1 MRILRTMSPEYAELL
16 EVQHTRFKK
25 NVVVDLSGYNAYDI
39 LIAESFIMDGVDKFL
54 LTLEP
59 RVQEIIKLLYG
70 LEYERRALSDLPYSS
85 NAGFDISRMQIDH
98 LKRRGVYQVLSLIKA
113 EAEQS
118 ATLTQSIKEIVFRK
132 LAPRLALQEF
142 KPKKNKIKPP
152 PKPVTE
158 VSISI
163 RNAVF
168 ASPYFSYEVKMLLSQ
183 LYGWAG
189 YQQTPFADIAA
200 ARSATETDLANQL
213 NNIMRE
219 LHRLRIWRNPPQF
232 P

>member
-1 MRILRTMSPEYAELL
+1 MRMIRTMSPEYSKLL

-39 LIAESFIMDGVDKFL
+39 LIAESFIMDGVDKYL

-70 LEYERRALSDLPYSS
+70 IEYERRTLKDLSYNSA
-85 NAGFDISRMQIDH
+85 AGFEVSGTQIDH
-98 LKRRGVYQVLSLIKA
+98 LKRRGVYQVLSLIKS

-118 ATLTQSIKEIVFRK
+118 VTLTRNVKEIVLHK
-132 LAPRLALQEF
+132 LSPRLALQEF
-142 KPKKNKIKPP
+142 KSKKDKVKPP

-158 VSISI
+158 VSLSI

-168 ASPYFSYEVKMLLSQ
+168 ASPYFSYEVKILLSQ

-189 YQQTPFADIAA
+189 YQQTLLADIAA
-200 ARSATETDLANQL
+200 ARSTTETDLAKQL

>member
-1 MRILRTMSPEYAELL
+1 MRMIRTMSPDYAGLL

-25 NVVVDLSGYNAYDI
+25 NVVVDLSRFNAYDI
-39 LIAESFIMDGVDKFL
+39 LIAESFIMDGVDKYL

-70 LEYERRALSDLPYSS
+70 IEYERRTLKDLSYNSA
-85 NAGFDISRMQIDH
+85 AGFKVSGTQIDH

-118 ATLTQSIKEIVFRK
+118 ATLTRNVKEVVFHK

-142 KPKKNKIKPP
+142 KSKKDKVKPL

-158 VSISI
+158 ASVSI

-168 ASPYFSYEVKMLLSQ
+168 CSPYISYEVKMLLSQ

-189 YQQTPFADIAA
+189 YQQTPLADIAA
-200 ARSATETDLANQL
+200 ARSTTETDLAKQL
-213 NNIMRE
+213 NNIMCE